1 MRKFTFL
8 GLLAVLILAVPV
20 YGQTVLFVS
29 PTGSDGN
36 GGLSWAS
43 SKQTLAGALA
53 AVSGTTHIYMKVGS
67 YTCNNVVIP
76 DGVTVTGGYAS
87 SSTGTDTT
95 QRLYPGTNANWENSN
110 LCTILDANNTSRVA
124 TVNSGGKLE
133 GCVVTKGKVTGNGA
147 GVLID
152 GGTVL
157 HCVIIRNSAVEENNQ
172 TAKGGGA
179 YVQNNGSLLNCVL
192 AYNYANNG
200 AAVAGSDGILTNNT
214 ITSNFTVANCGTVND
229 IDGNIYTTVVIGEQ
243 CWMREN
249 LRTTRFAD
257 GTAIKFESANVDE
270 AISGLPQRYNPNGN
284 ADNVATYG
292 YLYNWHAVMRGST
305 SSNANPSG
313 VRGVCPTGWHV
324 PSEAEWTQLTT
335 YLQNHTAFLC
345 GNENTHIAKAMS
357 ATTGWASN
365 ATVCSVGNQQNLN
378 NSSGFNVLPAGK
390 FYRFYVVGSSVLGYA
405 DFSNK
410 AYLWSATELNNGSAY
425 YHTLSNNSSV
435 FGTADTEKCS
445 DFSVRCLQD

>member
-1 MRKFTFL
+1 
-8 GLLAVLILAVPV
+8 
-20 YGQTVLFVS
+20 
-29 PTGSDGN
+29 
-36 GGLSWAS
+36 
-43 SKQTLAGALA
+43 
-53 AVSGTTHIYMKVGS
+53 
-67 YTCNNVVIP
+67 
-76 DGVTVTGGYAS
+76 
-87 SSTGTDTT
+87 
-95 QRLYPGTNANWENSN
+95 
-110 LCTILDANNTSRVA
+110 
-124 TVNSGGKLE
+124 
-133 GCVVTKGKVTGNGA
+133 
-147 GVLID
+147 
-152 GGTVL
+152 
-157 HCVIIRNSAVEENNQ
+157 
-172 TAKGGGA
+172 
-179 YVQNNGSLLNCVL
+179 VQNNGSLLNCVL